1 MTESISVV
9 AWGYEWQ
16 MVRDRLQRDVRKL
29 LGLMNMFIIL
39 TVVMVSQV
47 NIYGKTHCLL
57 KITKKAVLL
66 KKKIR
71 KQNYTPKSLMN
82 ID

>member
-39 TVVMVSQV
+39 TVVMVSLV
-47 NIYGKTHCLL
+47 CTYVKTH
-57 KITKKAVLL
+57 
-66 KKKIR
+66 
-71 KQNYTPKSLMN
+71 
-82 ID
+82 